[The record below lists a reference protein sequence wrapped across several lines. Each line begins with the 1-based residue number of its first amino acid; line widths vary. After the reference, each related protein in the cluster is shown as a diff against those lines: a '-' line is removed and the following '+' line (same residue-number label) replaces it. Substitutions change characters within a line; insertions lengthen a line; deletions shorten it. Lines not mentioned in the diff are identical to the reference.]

1 LYASKAN
8 RGRKQVVFQH
18 GDWVW
23 VHMHKERFPNQK
35 KSKLQPRGDGPFQ
48 VLERINDN
56 KYKFDLLGE
65 YGVSVTFNVVDLTL
79 FDTDFDSRS
88 NLFYERGDDVDQL
101 RNTSKDSLH
110 VPNGPMTRSKTKTL
124 NSLVLKVSTKSYLK
138 GSLEYQENALV
149 HLIHVQEGP
158 NPT

>member
-1 LYASKAN
+1 MYASKAN

-79 FDTDFDSRS
+79 FNTDFDSRS

-124 NSLVLKVSTKSYLK
+124 NYWF
-138 GSLEYQENALV
+138 
-149 HLIHVQEGP
+149 
-158 NPT
+158 